1 MFCCARPKVVAAQLG
16 EPGRPRVYLATGIFT
31 GGCAVPHWAH
41 WVTCGG
47 CLGLGAFFGAVGAW
61 SAAGVSGP
69 IGRGPSFAASTARTV
84 RRRRHPRREGAGAAK
99 RCAQGLLQDWASVTV
114 IGRQTKMEIS
124 DAGFIS
130 RFEQFRSELEKKSH
144 RAKESAR
151 QNAPDLNVFR
161 VVEIREGLRQ
171 KVWGSRTRPLFALAV
186 VTLSLCGCFQKPL
199 PPHLAEVTVATPIR
213 QDVPVYSQWIGTTVG
228 FIDAEIHSKVTGYLM
243 AQDYREGSLVKM
255 GDLLFEVDPRPFQ
268 AIVDQAN
275 AQVNVANA
283 QLTQAKADVDAA
295 KAEIDRAE
303 AAQLKTEL
311 DVKRYAP
318 LAKDGT
324 VSQQEL
330 DDAVQSNLANLASV
344 AAAKGKYDRS
354 IAAVTA
360 AEAQI
365 GVARS
370 SLHAAELN
378 LDFTKVKSP
387 VNGIA
392 GIRAANIGDLVG
404 TDQRT
409 ILTTVSQID
418 PILVQFPISEQEYLK
433 LRDFFLAK
441 NAPLQSSLELIL
453 SDGSIY
459 PIKGKIDIVGRQVES
474 STGTLRIRAIFSNPG
489 NVLRPG
495 QYSRI
500 RAATS
505 VQKDALLVPQRAVQ
519 ELQGEFELALV
530 GPDNK
535 VTFRTVKAGDRV
547 GSYWVIDQGLNATD
561 RVVVEGLQDIKT
573 GQTVDPKPAK
583 MPPLNAG
590 PPSSFGR
597 AS

>member
-1 MFCCARPKVVAAQLG
+1 
-16 EPGRPRVYLATGIFT
+16 
-31 GGCAVPHWAH
+31 
-41 WVTCGG
+41 
-47 CLGLGAFFGAVGAW
+47 
-61 SAAGVSGP
+61 
-69 IGRGPSFAASTARTV
+69 
-84 RRRRHPRREGAGAAK
+84 
-99 RCAQGLLQDWASVTV
+99 
-114 IGRQTKMEIS
+114 MEIS

-151 QNAPDLNVFR
+151 QDAPDLNVFR
-161 VVEIREGLRQ
+161 VVELREGLRQ
-171 KVWGSRTRPLFALAV
+171 KVCSRTRPLFALAV

-199 PPHLAEVTVATPIR
+199 PPHLTEVTVATPIR

-370 SLHAAELN
+370 SLHAAQLN
-378 LDFTKVKSP
+378 LDFTRVKSP

-392 GIRAANIGDLVG
+392 GIHSANIGDLVG

-409 ILTTVSQID
+409 LLTTVSQID

-441 NAPLQSSLELIL
+441 DAPLQSSLELIL
-453 SDGSIY
+453 SDGSVY
-459 PIKGKIDIVGRQVES
+459 PIKGKIDIVGREVES
-474 STGTLRIRAIFSNPG
+474 TTGTLRIRAIFSNPG

-535 VTFRTVKAGDRV
+535 IAFRTVKAGDRV
-547 GSYWVIDQGLNATD
+547 GSYWVIDRGLNPTD

>member
-1 MFCCARPKVVAAQLG
+1 MATLHAVASIRSRSRSRGRVRLLPAREA
-16 EPGRPRVYLATGIFT
+16 RLAI
-31 GGCAVPHWAH
+31 
-41 WVTCGG
+41 
-47 CLGLGAFFGAVGAW
+47 GAL
-61 SAAGVSGP
+61 
-69 IGRGPSFAASTARTV
+69 
-84 RRRRHPRREGAGAAK
+84 
-99 RCAQGLLQDWASVTV
+99 C
-114 IGRQTKMEIS
+114 
-124 DAGFIS
+124 
-130 RFEQFRSELEKKSH
+130 
-144 RAKESAR
+144 
-151 QNAPDLNVFR
+151 
-161 VVEIREGLRQ
+161 
-171 KVWGSRTRPLFALAV
+171 
-186 VTLSLCGCFQKPL
+186 LCGCFHKSA
-199 PPHLAEVTVATPIR
+199 PPGLTEVTVGTPIR

-228 FIDAEIHSKVTGYLM
+228 FIDAEIHSKVTGYLL
-243 AQDYREGSLVKM
+243 AQDYQEGSLVKT

-268 AIVDQAN
+268 AVVDQAN
-275 AQVNVANA
+275 AQLNVADA
-283 QLTQAKADVDAA
+283 GVTQARADVDAA

-311 DVKRYAP
+311 DVKRYTP
-318 LAKDGT
+318 LAVDGT

-344 AAAKGKYDRS
+344 ASAKGKYDRS
-354 IAAVTA
+354 KASVTA

-370 SLHAAELN
+370 SLQAAQLN

-409 ILTTVSQID
+409 LLTTVSQID

-433 LRDFFLAK
+433 LRDFFLTK
-441 NAPLQSSLELIL
+441 DGPLQSSLELIL

-474 STGTLRIRAIFSNPG
+474 STGTLRIRAIFPNPG

-505 VQKDALLVPQRAVQ
+505 VLRDAVLVPQRAVH
-519 ELQGEFELALV
+519 ELQGEFELAVV
-530 GPDNK
+530 GNDNK
-535 VTFRTVKAGDRV
+535 INFRTVKAGDRV
-547 GSYWVIDQGLNATD
+547 GSYWVIDQGLNPTD
-561 RVVVEGLQDIKT
+561 RVVIEGLQDIKT
-573 GQTVDPKPAK
+573 GQSVDPKPAK
-583 MPPLNAG
+583 MPPLNASQPG
-590 PPSSFGR
+590 NPGQGS
-597 AS
+597 